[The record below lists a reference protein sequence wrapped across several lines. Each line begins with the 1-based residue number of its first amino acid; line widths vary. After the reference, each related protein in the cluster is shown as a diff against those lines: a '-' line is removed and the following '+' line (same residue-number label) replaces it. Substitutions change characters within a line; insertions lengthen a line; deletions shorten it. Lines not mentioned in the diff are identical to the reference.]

1 MRRTFPSAL
10 ALAFSV
16 APVLVGFAGPVSAAT
31 DVAFIGPSGW
41 SHVDTGQTDPNR
53 KIDQWHI
60 AGDVASVTYIKDSAT
75 AYADA
80 LALIKA
86 NFANNKIKP
95 SADKDFPCQGK
106 TAHVVE
112 FATGPDGHQILINRM
127 LVPDGAGVDTITYV
141 RSSDSAFDSDVK
153 KSETTFCAP
162 AP

>member
-1 MRRTFPSAL
+1 MRRSLPTAL
-10 ALAFSV
+10 ALIAAL
-16 APVLVGFAGPVSAAT
+16 APAGALAAT

-41 SHVDTGQTDPNR
+41 SHVDSAQTDPNR

-60 AGDVASVTYIKDSAT
+60 AGDVASVTYIKDSVTGYDA
-75 AYADA
+75 A

-86 NFANNKIKP
+86 NFTNNKIRP

-112 FATGPDGHQILINRM
+112 FSTGPDSSRIVINRM

-141 RSSDSAFDSDVK
+141 RADGTPFDSDVK
-153 KSETTFCAP
+153 KSETSFCAV